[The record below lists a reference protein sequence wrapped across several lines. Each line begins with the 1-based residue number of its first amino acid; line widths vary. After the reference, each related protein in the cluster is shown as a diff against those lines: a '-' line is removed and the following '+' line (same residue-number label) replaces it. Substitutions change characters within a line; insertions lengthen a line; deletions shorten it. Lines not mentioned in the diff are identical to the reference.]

1 MRAPADSDF
10 RVRVLCTVTGSSS
23 HARAL
28 LPLVSALA
36 AAGHAVLVAAPP
48 QFVPGFAARQVRTAG
63 IMADLHAHM
72 ARRFREGGSPEPGPP
87 GAAAV
92 EFFAGPHL
100 AESCAALLPA
110 ARDFGPDLLVRDGGE
125 LAGCL
130 VAEVLGIPHV
140 AAPSGAANHL
150 DPVRLLPV
158 LNGHRARLGLPAA
171 DDPQWIHR
179 HGRLDCMPPALSFMA
194 HPAATTFA
202 YRQPADVDPAEV
214 LPGWM
219 AGLPTDRPLVI
230 AAVGTVL
237 PMLPGLPGNAFGA
250 VPVLN
255 SVVAGLAQLD
265 CVALVATG
273 GLPVEH
279 DPALGGVHLVD
290 RFPQPLLLR
299 CAQLLVTHGGYNSIR
314 EAVGA
319 GVPMAVAPRFGDQP
333 ANADRVRQLGL
344 GDSIADPDAVPD
356 PGRVA
361 SVCGRLLGD
370 ARIAEQV
377 RGAQRQILTL
387 PPVESAVAGLERL
400 AHGAH

>member
-1 MRAPADSDF
+1 M
-10 RVRVLCTVTGSSS
+10 RVLCTVTGSSS

-28 LPLVSALA
+28 LPLVPALA
-36 AAGHAVLVAAPP
+36 AAGHTVLVAAPP
-48 QFVPGFAARQVRTAG
+48 PFVPGLAVRQVRAVG
-63 IMADLHAHM
+63 VMADLHAHM
-72 ARRFREGGSPEPGPP
+72 ARRFRGSGAAGPGPP
-87 GAAAV
+87 GAGAV

-100 AESCAALLPA
+100 ADSCAALLPA

-158 LNGHRARLGLPAA
+158 LNGHRVRLGLPAE
-171 DDPQWIHR
+171 DDPHWIHR
-179 HGRLDCMPPALSFMA
+179 YGRMDCMPPAFSFMT

-202 YRQPADVDPAEV
+202 YRQPSDVDPTEV
-214 LPGWM
+214 LPRWM

-237 PMLPGLPGNAFGA
+237 PLLAALPGGAFDA

-255 SVVAGLAQLD
+255 AVVAGLAQLD

-273 GLPVEH
+273 GLPVGRAPGH
-279 DPALGGVHLVD
+279 GGVHLVE

-333 ANADRVRQLGL
+333 ANADRVHELGL
-344 GDSIADPDAVPD
+344 GDRIADPAAVPD
-356 PGRVA
+356 PDRVA
-361 SVCGRLLGD
+361 AVCGRLLGD
-370 ARIAEQV
+370 SRIAGEV
-377 RGAQRQILTL
+377 RCAQRQILTL
-387 PPVESAVAGLERL
+387 PPVESAVADLERL

>member
-1 MRAPADSDF
+1 M
-10 RVRVLCTVTGSSS
+10 RVLCTVTGSSS

-36 AAGHAVLVAAPP
+36 AAGHAVLVAVPP
-48 QFVPGFAARQVRTAG
+48 PFVPGFAGRPVRVAG
-63 IMADLHAHM
+63 VMADLHAYM
-72 ARRFREGGSPEPGPP
+72 ARRFRGGGAAEPGPP
-87 GAAAV
+87 GAGAV

-100 AESCAALLPA
+100 ADSCASLLPA

-158 LNGHRARLGLPAA
+158 LNGHRVRLGLPAE
-171 DDPQWIHR
+171 DDPHWIHR
-179 HGRLDCMPPALSFMA
+179 YGRMDCMPPAFSFMT

-214 LPGWM
+214 LPHWM
-219 AGLPTDRPLVI
+219 AELPTDRPLVL

-237 PMLPGLPGNAFGA
+237 PLLAGLPGGAFGA

-255 SVVAGLAQLD
+255 AVVAGLAKLD

-279 DPALGGVHLVD
+279 DPAHGGVHLVD

-319 GVPMAVAPRFGDQP
+319 GVPMAVAPCFGDQP
-333 ANADRVRQLGL
+333 GNADRVQELGL
-344 GDSIADPDAVPD
+344 GGRLADAGEIPD

-361 SVCGRLLGD
+361 AVCGQVLD
-370 ARIAEQV
+370 SPRIAGEV
-377 RGAQRQILTL
+377 RCAQRQILTL
-387 PPVESAVAGLERL
+387 PPVESAVADLERL
-400 AHGAH
+400 AHGVL